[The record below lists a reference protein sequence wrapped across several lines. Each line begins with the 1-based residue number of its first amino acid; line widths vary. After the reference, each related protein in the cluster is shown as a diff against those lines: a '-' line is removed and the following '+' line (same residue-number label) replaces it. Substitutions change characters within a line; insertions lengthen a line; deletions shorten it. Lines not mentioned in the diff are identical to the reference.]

1 MKGIRDWLFGQM
13 LSTKSSLA
21 SDSGG
26 DPAHAEASLLPP
38 STSYSSDNNQVNQ
51 PDPSLQQVVDYSCW
65 SNHDDD
71 EKKKD
76 PLAKVE
82 DLRVKFFRLLL
93 RLGLSQD
100 NVLVAKVLYRVH
112 LASVIR
118 ATDSGVKRVSNHRA
132 RALAAEQEASGIPEL
147 NFYVRIL
154 VLGKTGVGKSATI
167 NSIFDQTKAVTNAFE
182 PATDCIQEVVGTVNG
197 IKVVFID
204 TPGFLPSSTSNVRR
218 NRQIM
223 LSVRRFIRKS
233 PPDIVLFFERLDFI
247 NLGYSDFPLLKLMT
261 EVFGTALWFNTTLV
275 MTHASSAL
283 HEGPGGHPVNYESHV
298 TQCTDLMQHY
308 VHQVVSD
315 SKLENPVLLVENH
328 PQCKKNS
335 MGEAILPNGQVW
347 RSQFL
352 LLCLCTRVLGDVS
365 GLLKFQDSIEL
376 GPLVT
381 PRVPSL
387 PHLLSS
393 LLQHRSLSAP
403 SGVNNDMDEII
414 FSDSDE
420 EDEYDQLPP
429 IRILTKSQFKKLN
442 KAQKKDYLEELEYRE
457 TLYLKK
463 QLKEEFRK
471 KQKKLSGEEGVR
483 ENDNSDDH
491 QEAPDAILLPDMA
504 VPLSFDSDCPVHR
517 YRCVVTSDK
526 WLVRP
531 VLDPQGWDRDVGF
544 DGINL
549 ETATE
554 INANVSASIM
564 GQMRKD
570 KQDFSIQS
578 ECAAAYVDPRGPI
591 YCASLDIH
599 SAGKDLIYIIHGNTK
614 LRNLKHNV
622 TDCGVSLTSFGK
634 KHYVG
639 AKLEDTII
647 VQKRLKFVL
656 NAGQIRASGQVAYGG
671 SFEATLR
678 GKDYP
683 VRNDNICLS
692 MAALT
697 INKEMMLV
705 GGFQSEFR
713 PSRGIKVAVNANL
726 NNQKMGQVSF
736 KMSSSEHTEI
746 ALIAIFTIF
755 RALFHRKTTEN

>member
-1 MKGIRDWLFGQM
+1 MMVLVVTQLPAAHSEAPL
-13 LSTKSSLA
+13 LS
-21 SDSGG
+21 
-26 DPAHAEASLLPP
+26 P
-38 STSYSSDNNQVNQ
+38 STSYSSDNNLVSQH
-51 PDPSLQQVVDYSCW
+51 DPSLQQVVEDSCW
-65 SNHDDD
+65 SNHKGD
-71 EKKKD
+71 EQKMDLLPKM
-76 PLAKVE
+76 E
-82 DLRVKFFRLLL
+82 DLLIKFFRILL
-93 RLGLSQD
+93 RFGLSQD
-100 NVLVAKVLYRVH
+100 NILVTKALYRVH
-112 LASVIR
+112 LANLIR
-118 ATDSGVKRVSNHRA
+118 AGDSEVKGIRNDRA
-132 RALAAEQEASGIPEL
+132 KALAVVQEASGIPEL
-147 NFYVRIL
+147 NFSVRIL

-167 NSIFDQTKAVTNAFE
+167 NSIFDQTKAVTDAFE
-182 PATDCIQEVVGTVNG
+182 PATDRIQEVVGTING
-197 IKVVFID
+197 VKVIFID
-204 TPGFLPSSTSNVRR
+204 TPGFLPASSSHVRR

-223 LSVRRFIRKS
+223 LSVKRFIRKS
-233 PPDIVLFFERLDFI
+233 PPDIVLFFERLDLI
-247 NLGYSDFPLLKLMT
+247 NLGYSDFPLLKLIT
-261 EVFGTALWFNTTLV
+261 EVFGSAIWFNTTFV
-275 MTHASSAL
+275 MTHASSVL
-283 HEGPGGHPVNYESHV
+283 HDELSGHPISYELHV
-298 TQCTDLMQHY
+298 THCTNLIQHY
-308 VHQVVSD
+308 VHQAVSD

-328 PQCKKNS
+328 PRCKKNS

-352 LLCLCTRVLGDVS
+352 LLCICTKVLVDVS
-365 GLLKFQDSIEL
+365 SLLKFQDSIEL